1 MTFAVRPPQP
11 GRNLLHRTDLAS
23 FSLPNRVCLL
33 KALERKYPAAV
44 RVEVAVL
51 QAEIHK
57 HVSSHVFRHRFAT
70 YLLRAG
76 TDICTIQELLG
87 YAERGVGRLKKLN
100 WQL

>member
-1 MTFAVRPPQP
+1 MTFAVGPPLP
-11 GRNLLHRTDLAS
+11 GRYLLHWTDLAS
-23 FSLPNRVCLL
+23 FSLPNRGF
-33 KALERKYPAAV
+33 AESTGAEISRSRT

-87 YAERGVGRLKKLN
+87 YAE
-100 WQL
+100 